1 MSDSTS
7 EERAESPPDRIGKKE
22 TRSQS
27 PRQKTIDLALY
38 QAQRSLTSVAK
49 DRRNEYSKYN
59 YVSVDGMV
67 SACRDALHEN
77 GLMVSRVS
85 FTVDVERN
93 TVVNNFVLVHA
104 ESGESRSY
112 VTPWLFY
119 AEKARPLDKAVAG
132 ALSTSLNYFL
142 RDLLLV
148 VREEEGS
155 MDQRN
160 DENYVPPRRDERKKT
175 EHRKEYEGLVE
186 ELPPRA
192 QLAALALSK
201 DEKWRNQVWTRCGAE
216 LGTTITSWD
225 QINDNQVDRLLKAF
239 A

>member
-7 EERAESPPDRIGKKE
+7 EEKAEAPPERIGRKE
-22 TRSQS
+22 TRTQS
-27 PRQKTIDLALY
+27 PRAKTLDIALY

-77 GLMVSRVS
+77 GLMVSRSS

-119 AEKARPLDKAVAG
+119 AEKARPMDKAVAG

-148 VREEEGS
+148 VREEDGS

-160 DENYVPPRRDERKKT
+160 DENYVPPRRDERNKAD
-175 EHRKEYEGLVE
+175 HRNGSEGLVQQ
-186 ELPPRA
+186 LPPRA
-192 QLAALALSK
+192 QLVALHAAMG
-201 DEKWRNQVWTRCGAE
+201 DKWRNGVMARCSHE
-216 LGTTITSWD
+216 LGTTVDSWD
-225 QINDNQVDRLLKAF
+225 QITDGQVDRILRKF
-239 A
+239 G